1 MNGAAS
7 FINKVFFLQWHV
19 RNINR
24 FIWREKE
31 TAPLYTQA
39 GRAYTVACWGCSLQ
53 FSHSLAQNH
62 CGHISNI
69 PADHVRRGKG
79 WMLSVDAVAV
89 ADGENPL
96 SARPDQGS
104 PPFSLTKPVRLPSS
118 IAHCRDVGSCL
129 LPPPSSRLSYV
140 PTSLR
145 YNSLYSRLAPLLQL
159 PTSLHV
165 DISLLLCPAHTST
178 GFYVLYL

>member
-1 MNGAAS
+1 MARTQYKLVHMERKGNRSTIYIGRTS
-7 FINKVFFLQWHV
+7 LHGCLLGLLSSVFTL
-19 RNINR
+19 
-24 FIWREKE
+24 
-31 TAPLYTQA
+31 
-39 GRAYTVACWGCSLQ
+39 
-53 FSHSLAQNH
+53 SLAQNH

-165 DISLLLCPAHTST
+165 DISLLLCPARTST
-178 GFYVLYL
+178 GFYCICDEFMSHQLVPVILF

>member
-1 MNGAAS
+1 MERKG
-7 FINKVFFLQWHV
+7 
-19 RNINR
+19 NR
-24 FIWREKE
+24 STIYIARVS
-31 TAPLYTQA
+31 LH
-39 GRAYTVACWGCSLQ
+39 GCLLGLLS
-53 FSHSLAQNH
+53 SHSLAQNDR
-62 CGHISNI
+62 GHISNI
-69 PADHVRRGKG
+69 LADHVCLGKG
-79 WMLSVDAVAV
+79 WMLSVDAVAI

-118 IAHCRDVGSCL
+118 LAHAATWAVAASRR
-129 LPPPSSRLSYV
+129 PPQGCA
-140 PTSLR
+140 TSLR

-159 PTSLHV
+159 PTSLPL